1 MSYDKQR
8 FQNKAF
14 TDHTKSVIKMFFYK
28 TARCSTKLF
37 SFCVQDFFSLCEIAL
52 FFYTVLYDCFYFLYD
67 CFFCEVALFF
77 YTVRLFFAF
86 FAIEMFCFSVRNFL
100 VCNCLIFCQIALYS
114 TYKIVQFFC
123 LIVCF
128 RGLNFSYLSVHK
140 CFLTSTG
147 HTYILLLDVH
157 LFSLGLFCFHLRF
170 FCFLCEILSR
180 VHLFV
185 FL

>member
-1 MSYDKQR
+1 MISRGFKIKHSPTIRYLLLKCFSIRQLGVLR
-8 FQNKAF
+8 NC
-14 TDHTKSVIKMFFYK
+14 SVFVCRIFFLSV
-28 TARCSTKLF
+28 RLLCSSILYCMIVF
-37 SFCVQDFFSLCEIAL
+37 IFCMIV
-52 FFYTVLYDCFYFLYD
+52 FL
-67 CFFCEVALFF
+67 CEVALFF

-170 FCFLCEILSR
+170 FCF
-180 VHLFV
+180 FV
-185 FL
+185 